1 MMNKKGSTKKR
12 YVVVVGETLHYRLR
26 ETAIRKRLKLAELVD
41 LFLWDALKLDLR
53 K

>member
-1 MMNKKGSTKKR
+1 MNKKGNTKKR

-26 ETAIRKRLKLAELVD
+26 QTALRKQLKLSELVD
-41 LFLWDALKLDLR
+41 RFLWESLKLDVV